1 MKIDGSRVLLTGA
14 TGGLGQAI
22 GRALTER
29 GATVVLTGRRVE
41 ILEPLAAELGGI
53 AIASDLAD
61 PASIDT
67 LLDAAGDVDILVA
80 NAALPGS
87 GPVLEYTVDEI
98 DRALNVNLRAPI
110 LLARALGQRLVERG
124 SGQLVFISSLS
135 GKAASPGAG
144 IYCATKF
151 GMRGFAL
158 SLREDLIGTGV
169 GVSLVYPGFIR
180 GAGMFAESD
189 TKLPP
194 GVGTKTPEDV
204 AKAVVSAIE
213 KDRAEVSVAPV
224 GLRAGVA
231 LGGLMPAKVGAVQ
244 RKLGAQKIADQ
255 MAEGQ
260 KAKR

>member
-22 GRALTER
+22 ARALTER